1 MRKENSKFKKILVT
15 VVFIVILFI
24 QGNWAK
30 AQFTPVNYLNS
41 RFGQTVANG
50 PNQNTWIR
58 SIGIGNFTNPPGGLP
73 SDETHAFLHVNS
85 NYLLLP
91 QNGSIA
97 SLGEVFRTDCPAN
110 QSTYWRMWR
119 GFKSVGD
126 IFSQYSLNDIEND
139 NFSMQATVRDITF
152 HTQPFDVNIIG
163 EERMRI
169 VGKEHSFEGID
180 ILPGNV
186 GIGTKHPTQ
195 KIDVVGNAR
204 IRQVPP
210 GDFDRALVIDGDG
223 VLHWRNFEGG
233 GPDTSLGGN
242 TQGFVGVGTDNP
254 IAALHVANGDIA
266 VTDDDSGIILKAS
279 NGDNYFRILVDDNG
293 NLYTEQVNIK

>member
-1 MRKENSKFKKILVT
+1 MGKKNLKTKKILVA
-15 VVFIVILFI
+15 VLFVGI
-24 QGNWAK
+24 FFMQGNLAI
-30 AQFTPVNYLNS
+30 AQFNPQGGPAS
-41 RFGQTVANG
+41 RFGQTDANG
-50 PNQNTWIR
+50 PIQNHWIR
-58 SIGIGNFTNPPGGLP
+58 SIGIGNFTNNG
-73 SDETHAFLHVNS
+73 DMTHAFLHVNS

-97 SLGEVFRTDCPAN
+97 NLGEVFRTDCPAN